1 MSGCAVGLGDRSP
14 AFDGPYSRRLRWSAG
29 EGLAF
34 SFGAPCLVKSSSP
47 RCQPRLFKRLSARR
61 TAASVAGR
69 AQTLFEFLFEDSGGF
84 LHFRFSAAVLDG
96 AEEGDD
102 EVKYL
107 AVAGPLFWG
116 DCHGQSGFIV
126 LVMPQLG

>member
-1 MSGCAVGLGDRSP
+1 MSAGAVGLRDRSP
-14 AFDGPYSRRLRWSAG
+14 AFDWPCSRRLRRAAG

-34 SFGAPCLVKSSSP
+34 SFGVPCLVKSFPP
-47 RCQPRLFKRLSARR
+47 RCRPRFFKRLSARR
-61 TAASVAGR
+61 TAAPVAGR
-69 AQTLFEFLFEDSGGF
+69 AQTLFEFLFEDGGGF
-84 LHFRFSAAVLDG
+84 LDFRFSAAVLDG
-96 AEEGDD
+96 AQEGDD